1 MINEN
6 HNHNN
11 NPIENGETD
20 NLKNKAATGRND
32 GRDGWNEIDHQSR
45 SMEQNHQHNQ
55 RRNLQADDEK
65 RQGMPG
71 GQMDPGKRDSRQ
83 NNS

>member
-1 MINEN
+1 MINED
-6 HNHNN
+6 HNHDN
-11 NPIENGETD
+11 NPIESGETD
-20 NLKNKAATGRND
+20 NLQNKAATGRHD

-45 SMEQNHQHNQ
+45 SMAQNHQHNQ

-71 GQMDPGKRDSRQ
+71 GQMDPGKRESR
-83 NNS
+83 NGN